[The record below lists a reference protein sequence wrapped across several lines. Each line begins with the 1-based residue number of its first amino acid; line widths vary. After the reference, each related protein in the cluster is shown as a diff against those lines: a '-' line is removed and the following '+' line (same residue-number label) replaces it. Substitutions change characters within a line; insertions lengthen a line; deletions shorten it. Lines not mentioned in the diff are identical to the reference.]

1 MSRERYEEGFWPLVV
16 LPLLLTGV
24 GAIVMLH
31 PSAVA
36 LAALGALT
44 IPIALTEVIIWRAL
58 QAKWAGEL
66 DSLWPWSPRLRTF
79 IELLAVYAV
88 VVAAG
93 SPKAHNL
100 NGGTWPEAVL
110 YSALVFG
117 GLATFY
123 FLLWLVERYAGGT
136 R

>member
-1 MSRERYEEGFWPLVV
+1 MSREKYEEAFWPLAV
-16 LPLLLTGV
+16 LPALLAGV
-24 GAIVMLH
+24 GTIVVFH

-36 LAALGALT
+36 LAALGALI
-44 IPIALTEVIIWRAL
+44 IPTALIEVIIWRAL

-66 DSLWPWSPRLRTF
+66 ESLWPWSPRLRAR
-79 IELLAVYAV
+79 IELLALYAV

-93 SPKAHNL
+93 SLKAHDL
-100 NGGTWPEAVL
+100 TGGTWPEAVL

-117 GLATFY
+117 GLAIFY
-123 FLLWLVERYAGGT
+123 FLVWLVERYAGGT

>member
-1 MSRERYEEGFWPLVV
+1 MSRKRYEEAFWPLVA
-16 LPLLLTGV
+16 LPLLLAGV
-24 GAIVMLH
+24 GAIVLFH
-31 PSAVA
+31 PSVVA

-58 QAKWAGEL
+58 QAKWAGDL
-66 DSLWPWSPRLRTF
+66 DSLWPWSPGLRTC

-88 VVAAG
+88 MVAAG
-93 SPKAHNL
+93 SPKAHDL

-117 GLATFY
+117 GLAVFY
-123 FLLWLVERYAGGT
+123 LLVWVVERYAGGT